1 MFLSSPILFFLFF
14 LKILKVYTH
23 KVPRK
28 GFKFVKNIEYNFL
41 ESWFLLSLKE
51 DKFLLKASTCTLDL
65 RSSSWIVNKRS
76 FLDCKWLKF
85 WGKKRGFKEQVKS
98 TCENKRLRKNK
109 KKKGASRSTIFFFF
123 FLLLCFFLP
132 FAKSRRYQILPRIQ
146 L

>member
-1 MFLSSPILFFLFF
+1 MFLSSPVLFFLFF
-14 LKILKVYTH
+14 LKILKVCTH

-65 RSSSWIVNKRS
+65 WSSSWIVNKRS

-98 TCENKRLRKNK
+98 TCENKWLRKNK
-109 KKKGASRSTIFFFF
+109 KKRSIKIYHLFLFFSSSLFF
-123 FLLLCFFLP
+123 SS